1 MIRKIVV
8 DGNDGTGKSY
18 RIEQLKKIFP
28 GIEFE
33 DRGIFSKA
41 TLNESLFTLESIKD
55 FVKARNE
62 FIDYIKNTD
71 DTLYIIVD
79 ASVET
84 CQKRILERGDSL
96 EEEYH
101 TKEDLEKFRKRF
113 LYLVDL
119 VKDVPNISNIML
131 INTDGLQLC

>member
-18 RIEQLKKIFP
+18 RIEQLKKVFP

-55 FVKARNE
+55 FVKARDE
-62 FIDYIKNTD
+62 FIDYIKNTE
-71 DTLYIIVD
+71 DTLYIIID

-101 TKEDLEKFRKRF
+101 TKEDLEKFRNRF

-119 VKDVPNISNIML
+119 VKDIPNISNIML
-131 INTDGLQLC
+131 INTDGL

>member
-55 FVKARNE
+55 FVKARDE

>member
-28 GIEFE
+28 EIEFE

-55 FVKARNE
+55 FIKARDE
-62 FIDYIKNTD
+62 FLDYIKNTE
-71 DTLYIIVD
+71 DTLYIIID

-119 VKDVPNISNIML
+119 VKDIPNISNIML
-131 INTDGLQLC
+131 INTDGL

>member
-18 RIEQLKKIFP
+18 RIEQLKKVFP

-55 FVKARNE
+55 FVKERDE
-62 FIDYIKNTD
+62 FIDYIKNNE

-131 INTDGLQLC
+131 INTDGL

>member
-41 TLNESLFTLESIKD
+41 TLNESLFTLKSIKD
-55 FVKARNE
+55 FVKARDE
-62 FIDYIKNTD
+62 FIDYIKNTE
-71 DTLYIIVD
+71 DTLYIIID

-119 VKDVPNISNIML
+119 VKDIPNISNIML
-131 INTDGLQLC
+131 INTDGL